1 MRAGDGKSGRPHE
14 KSRKTLPVIACV
26 IGVAVGG
33 VCLGLDRRVAKPL
46 SDKAMRAAVRDALT
60 KGTGD

>member
-1 MRAGDGKSGRPHE
+1 MRAGAGKSGRPHE
-14 KSRKTLPVIACV
+14 KSRKTLPVIASV
-26 IGVAVGG
+26 IGVADSG
-33 VCLGLDRRVAKPL
+33 VRLELDRRVAKPL